1 MKPTLGPFLVG
12 IGSLL
17 WATDA
22 IVRVPAIAKSDPA
35 FLVFVEHLI
44 GVLALIPILLF
55 KSGTRLFQLGGLKN
69 WLGCAFVGAGGS
81 AIALLLFTE
90 AFQYLNPTLNIL
102 LQKTQPVAVVLIA
115 QWVLG
120 ERPSRNFFKWASVV
134 VFACVV
140 LNIFETPMPNFSPSP
155 SPLKGVLFSLGASF
169 IWAVSTVTGKRLL
182 HQVDPLIATFWRF
195 VFGLATL
202 CVILHFGSG
211 FSKLNTLFDPSVR
224 LTYLY
229 LGLFPGVLAMWT
241 YYSGMKHT
249 TAATTTIVELIFPVG
264 AILLNYH
271 FLGTILTPLQ
281 IVFTLVLL
289 LSVTQI
295 SLIHGD
301 EYGTGSGAPSTEP
314 RS

>member
-202 CVILHFGSG
+202 CV
-211 FSKLNTLFDPSVR
+211 
-224 LTYLY
+224 
-229 LGLFPGVLAMWT
+229 
-241 YYSGMKHT
+241 
-249 TAATTTIVELIFPVG
+249 TIVELIFPVG

-271 FLGTILTPLQ
+271 FLDTILTPLQ